1 MHDTGIE
8 DRLRAALRGEGDDL
22 PLTITAAE
30 LERRLAARQRQRNS
44 RRVSYLAAA
53 VAIVAIGTIGAAA
66 NGWLRLPAVGTAPD
80 QVNPIA
86 ATPGRTELLRVD
98 PRPGVESQ
106 SMNVTTPFGW
116 DGAGFER
123 VDPFVIATLRCQ
135 GPGTV
140 QLTIDREPTQ
150 TVECG
155 TGGGE
160 SVIGFSATPPE
171 IGIAVVVDGPV
182 TFALLVEKPSLAE
195 IPHESLDPSASP
207 AAFSP
212 VMQVSVSTLG
222 KLGATVSLRTGCWRP
237 YAMTDAI
244 TGEGDCAEP
253 SLVPLCCETLDV
265 PYGSDLTFTVPGGWS
280 IERSEIGIAGKAWV
294 DDRVA
299 ASRSI
304 TGWRSTGDQAMRF
317 DAVLSRDGENFSTSF
332 GVSIHGAVDVPTV
345 APPSTAC
352 GAPDLSVPTPPAVR
366 LIVDGVPSVAGT
378 TATTHWGTASHQV
391 DADPMPRA
399 AIEIPAG
406 STLALGIAGD
416 VCATDWRIEYGPP
429 VTGPWTSID
438 RVGSLVLVH
447 RTPPDGP
454 VNGHANRF
462 DLATLPPG
470 EWYIEASLGYA
481 DGDAAVGWHVI
492 VK

>member
-1 MHDTGIE
+1 MHDTSVE
-8 DRLRAALRGEGDDL
+8 DRLRLAFRGETDGL
-22 PLTITAAE
+22 GLTITAAE
-30 LERRLAARQRQRNS
+30 LERRLAARRGSRNG
-44 RRVSYLAAA
+44 RRLSLLAAGI
-53 VAIVAIGTIGAAA
+53 AIVAVGTIGALS
-66 NGWLRLPAVGTAPD
+66 NGWLRLPAIG
-80 QVNPIA
+80 I
-86 ATPGRTELLRVD
+86 
-98 PRPGVESQ
+98 
-106 SMNVTTPFGW
+106 
-116 DGAGFER
+116 
-123 VDPFVIATLRCQ
+123 
-135 GPGTV
+135 
-140 QLTIDREPTQ
+140 
-150 TVECG
+150 
-155 TGGGE
+155 TGG
-160 SVIGFSATPPE
+160 P
-171 IGIAVVVDGPV
+171 
-182 TFALLVEKPSLAE
+182 LPS
-195 IPHESLDPSASP
+195 PTPSASVAP
-207 AAFSP
+207 SSSPATSAAAFSP
-212 VMQVSVSTLG
+212 VMRVSVSTLG

-280 IERSEIGIAGKAWV
+280 IERSEIGIAGKGWV

-352 GAPDLSVPTPPAVR
+352 GAPDLTVPTPPAVR

-406 STLALGIAGD
+406 STLALWIAGN

-447 RTPPDGP
+447 QTPPDGP

-481 DGDAAVGWHVI
+481 DGDAEVGWHVI